1 MTERELRAF
10 IDVVTRYF
18 DDVTS
23 IPAEMGVP
31 FVKEQAAVLLDL
43 TGLIGISG
51 ARRGGIYVT
60 APRAMLAALAA
71 VILGTDAVED
81 EDILDMVGEL
91 ANTIAGNMRATFG
104 STFMIS
110 VPIVVEGKPD
120 DIHLRLKPPVFVI
133 PIRWNGHN
141 CYLSVGLE

>member
-60 APRAMLAALAA
+60 APRGMLAALAA